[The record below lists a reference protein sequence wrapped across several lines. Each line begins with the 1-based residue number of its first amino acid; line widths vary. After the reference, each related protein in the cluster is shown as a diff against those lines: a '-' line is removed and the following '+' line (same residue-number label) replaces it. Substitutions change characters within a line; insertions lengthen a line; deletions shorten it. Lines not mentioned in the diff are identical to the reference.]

1 MTKNEIKTKIKTNY
15 CKQVQEYISEMKKA
29 GYVLGR
35 DENTVTPSDVFLMK
49 MDLNELRFKIV
60 SRLSHAHSEINFNR
74 IRNPFKIVLNNDE
87 LINMFFNVFQIVN
100 IKELDAFSRFAENK
114 ELQTSAKELD
124 VDLKKFLKV
133 SAEIGNS
140 ADTEMCTPQ
149 TQALALAQMNVFY
162 TGREKGLRIS
172 ETNKYYQWNNKDK
185 EFKKLTAQDL
195 QELLC
200 TYFNKSKNELKVL
213 DIEKHMRHVYPLMLI
228 NTAFCVEYNKQKKI
242 QKQLKQDKKAYD
254 KIMKIVANFE

>member
-1 MTKNEIKTKIKTNY
+1 MTKNEIKEKIKTNY
-15 CKQVQEYISEMKKA
+15 CKQVQERISEMKKA

-35 DENTVTPSDVFLMK
+35 DENTGETYLMQFNVN
-49 MDLNELRFKIV
+49 DFRFKVV
-60 SRLSHAHSEINFNR
+60 SSISHAHNEINFNR
-74 IRNPFKIVLNNDE
+74 IRNPFKIVLDNVE
-87 LINMFFNVFQIVN
+87 LIDMFFNVFQTVN
-100 IKELDAFSRFAENK
+100 MKELDAFSRFAENK
-114 ELQTSAKELD
+114 EIQTSAKELD

-213 DIEKHMRHVYPLMLI
+213 DIEKHMRQVYPLMLI